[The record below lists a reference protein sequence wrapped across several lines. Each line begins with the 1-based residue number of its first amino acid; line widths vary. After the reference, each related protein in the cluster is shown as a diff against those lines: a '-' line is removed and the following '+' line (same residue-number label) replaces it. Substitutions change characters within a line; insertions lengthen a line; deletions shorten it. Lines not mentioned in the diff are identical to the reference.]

1 MKPAI
6 KRKVMSMEIKFAMK
20 IKEDGKTVQVLL
32 LCTECQ
38 GELEMAAGATT
49 VRFRCRKHG
58 ELGAL
63 TAEELLRVAVS
74 PGESCRTV
82 WSGETGPNEGGTGRA
97 DDPVEVVA

>member
-1 MKPAI
+1 
-6 KRKVMSMEIKFAMK
+6 MEIKFAMK

-58 ELGAL
+58 ELGTL
-63 TAEELLRVAVS
+63 SAEEFADGLWQAQEKAAEQYGLGKPVRMKVI
-74 PGESCRTV
+74 
-82 WSGETGPNEGGTGRA
+82 PNEPTIQ
-97 DDPVEVVA
+97 

>member
-1 MKPAI
+1 
-6 KRKVMSMEIKFAMK
+6 MEIKFAMK

-58 ELGAL
+58 ELGTL
-63 TAEELLRVAVS
+63 SAEEFADGLRQAQEKAAEQYGLGKPVRMKVI
-74 PGESCRTV
+74 
-82 WSGETGPNEGGTGRA
+82 PNEPTIQ
-97 DDPVEVVA
+97 